1 MKSIRY
7 ELYFRTFTQ
16 NGKIE
21 MESIT
26 KYKFK
31 TLEDAQQQQTI
42 LNRNLRYKGYNDRKY
57 IILKITRE
65 YIKE

>member
-1 MKSIRY
+1 MKNIRY
-7 ELYFRTFTQ
+7 ELYFRTFTED
-16 NGKIE
+16 GKIE

-31 TLEDAQQQQTI
+31 TLEEAQQQQTI
-42 LNRNLRYKGYNDRKY
+42 LNRNLKYKGYNDRKY

-65 YIKE
+65 YIEE